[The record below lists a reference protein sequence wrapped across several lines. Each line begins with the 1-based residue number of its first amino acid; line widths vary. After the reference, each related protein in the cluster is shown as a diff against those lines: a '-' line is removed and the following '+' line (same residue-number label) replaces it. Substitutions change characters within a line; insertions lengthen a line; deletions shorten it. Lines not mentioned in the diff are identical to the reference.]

1 MRRWLRPFGW
11 TLVFIALLGLWV
23 GLSLSLAWPA
33 IANRL
38 DNTLPP
44 RAPLPGGVNYVIVA
58 PTSLQDSAAAW
69 ADYRQE
75 RGYAVALRLFEPET
89 MQVEAIRDALQRLY
103 VESGR
108 PYPFY
113 VLLLGHAHADQ
124 PGAYLPAGIVP
135 LTLPD
140 KYIQEIGY
148 DFIASDDAY
157 ALSVETGDLLPIAI
171 GRVPAPS
178 DAAALDVLARTSA
191 YESSPPAGAERLQVE
206 LLASDSGFGPI
217 FDQTIER
224 LIAYFVEE
232 HMPAA
237 YRWHLLYGHPGSP
250 YAYPVTDFPQEAARR
265 LQQGATLVTYIG
277 HGSGA
282 SLGPAVDAA
291 GVKGHIFNVGDVGL
305 VTQGEASLVTMI
317 ACSAGKYDQDWSL
330 AETLLLQPGG
340 PTAVYAA
347 SRVTLP
353 AANTILG
360 KDLFTGLLT
369 GRSATAGEWV
379 RQAESN
385 YKNPGSDRALSLWLL
400 GRLIPRLYALAIP
413 TDRETPPLDANL
425 IYGLQQHAHN
435 LFGDPALALAV
446 PRLDL
451 TVQPRFAWQWLG
463 DAVAFS
469 GHGDLSPGEPISV
482 TLAAAQ
488 ATILPRTISAADLRA
503 QYASANDKIVA
514 QTSTLADDA
523 GAFAGRLILP
533 PDLPG
538 GRYLI
543 QALSLKDGATLAGS
557 HVVYLG
563 GPPWGQLLLS
573 PWLWWLVTG
582 LACLAWLERRHRR
595 LSELPDRH

>member
-1 MRRWLRPFGW
+1 MRRLLRTLGW
-11 TLVFIALLGLWV
+11 ASILLLLLTLWSAL
-23 GLSLSLAWPA
+23 GLSLVWPA
-33 IANRL
+33 IADRL
-38 DNTLPP
+38 DNALSP
-44 RAPLPGGVNYVIVA
+44 RVPLPGGVNYVVVA
-58 PTSLQDSAAAW
+58 PADLQESAAAW
-69 ADYRQE
+69 VDYRQQ
-75 RGYAVALRLFEPET
+75 RGYAAALQLFEPAT
-89 MQVEAIRDALQRLY
+89 MQFEIIRDAIQRLY
-103 VESGR
+103 VDSGR
-108 PYPFY
+108 PFPFY

-135 LTLPD
+135 INLPD
-140 KYIQEIGY
+140 LYIQEIGY

-157 ALSVETGDLLPIAI
+157 ALSVETGELLPIAI

-178 DAAALDVLARTSA
+178 NAAALDVLARTRS
-191 YESSPPAGAERLQVE
+191 YETRPPSGTERLQVE

-250 YAYPVTDFPQEAARR
+250 YAYPVADFPQEAARR

-291 GVKGHIFNVGDVGL
+291 GTKGHIFNVGDVGL

-317 ACSAGKYDQDWSL
+317 ACSAGKYDQAWSL

-369 GRSATAGEWV
+369 GRAATAGEWI

-385 YKNPGSDRALSLWLL
+385 YQNPGSDRALSLWLL

-435 LFGDPALALAV
+435 LFGDPALALAL
-446 PRLDL
+446 PRLNL
-451 TVQPRFAWQWLG
+451 MVQPRFAWQWLG
-463 DAVAFS
+463 NTVSFD
-469 GHGDLSPGEPISV
+469 GRGDLPAGQPISV

-488 ATILPRTISAADLRA
+488 ATILPRAIPADDQRA
-503 QYASANDKIVA
+503 RYANANDKIVA
-514 QTSTLADDA
+514 QASVLADDA
-523 GAFAGRLILP
+523 GAFAGRLVLP
-533 PDLPG
+533 PNLPA
-538 GRYLI
+538 GRYLV
-543 QALSLKDGATLAGS
+543 QALSVHDGATLAGS
-557 HVVYLG
+557 HVVYIG
-563 GPPWGQLLLS
+563 GPPWRALFLN
-573 PWLWWLVTG
+573 PWLWWLVVG
-582 LACLAWLERRHRR
+582 LVCLVWLTRGRRR
-595 LSELPDRH
+595 PAA